1 MWRNSPRTAN
11 IGHIRTYCV
20 SMGELIQACRPNA
33 VGYGSASDRRP
44 REPVLWCCEMTEQD
58 PILLAIDQG
67 TSSSRCIAFS
77 ARGSIVALDQQPF
90 EQIYPAPGWVEHDP
104 EVIWASIL
112 STTREVLK
120 RLGSEQRQI
129 AAIGLTNQRETTLLW
144 DRRTGI
150 PVHNAIVWQDRRTAE
165 HCRRLQEIGREDEVI
180 EKTGLRLDPYFSATK
195 LSWMFEHVS
204 GAREA
209 AAAGELA
216 FGTVDTF
223 LIWRLTGGRV
233 HATDVSNASRT
244 ALFDIRRGRW
254 DEELCELFGVPLK
267 CLPEV
272 RDSAGDYGRTD
283 ASVFGQTLPIC
294 GVAGDQQAALVGQAC
309 FSEGSVKSTYG
320 TGAFL
325 ILNTGRRLVRSQNRL
340 LTTIAYRLGGETT
353 YALEGS
359 ILSAGSTIQW
369 LRDGLGI
376 ISRAAEI
383 EPLAQSVANSGG
395 VYLLP
400 AFTGLGAPYWDPDA
414 RGAIVGLT
422 RASSRGEIA
431 RAGLDSVVYQT
442 RDLLDA
448 MAADGIGPSQL
459 KVDGGMAQ
467 NRFFLQRLADVLG
480 VPILRPRM
488 AESTAFGAACLA
500 GLGHGIYQSL
510 DDIARLWEGDV
521 RCEPKLD
528 VFTRDEEMQ
537 GWRKALQR
545 VRTR

>member
-1 MWRNSPRTAN
+1 
-11 IGHIRTYCV
+11 V
-20 SMGELIQACRPNA
+20 SDNN
-33 VGYGSASDRRP
+33 
-44 REPVLWCCEMTEQD
+44 

-67 TSSSRCIAFS
+67 TSSSRAIAFAS
-77 ARGSIVALDQQPF
+77 SGAIVALDQHAF
-90 EQIYPAPGWVEHDP
+90 EQIYPASGWVEHDP
-104 EVIWASIL
+104 EVIWATTL
-112 STTREVLK
+112 STAREVTR
-120 RLGSEQRQI
+120 RLRAKQLRVT
-129 AAIGLTNQRETTLLW
+129 AIGVANQRETTLLW
-144 DRRTGI
+144 DRRTGV
-150 PVHNAIVWQDRRTAE
+150 PVYNAIVWQDRRTAQE
-165 HCRRLQEIGREDEVI
+165 CRRLQEAGREDEVS

-195 LSWMFEHVS
+195 LSWIFRNVP
-204 GAREA
+204 GTRAA

-216 FGTVDTF
+216 FGTVDSF

-233 HATDVSNASRT
+233 HATDASNASRT
-244 ALFDIRRGRW
+244 ALFDIRSGRW
-254 DEELCELFGVPLK
+254 DEGLCELFGVPLK

-272 RDSAGDYGRTD
+272 RDSAADFGTTD
-283 ASVFGQTLPIC
+283 PDLLGEAMPIR

-309 FSEGSVKSTYG
+309 FSEGDVKSTYG

-325 ILNTGRRLVRSQNRL
+325 VLNTGHRLVRSQNRL
-340 LTTIAYRLGGETT
+340 LSTIAHRLDGVTT

-359 ILSAGSTIQW
+359 ILSAGATIQW

-376 ISRAAEI
+376 IARASEV
-383 EPLAQSVANSGG
+383 ELLSQSVPDTGG

-422 RASSRGEIA
+422 RASGRGEIA

-448 MAADGIGPSQL
+448 MAADGIGPAQL

-467 NRFFLQRLADVLG
+467 NGFFLQRLADVLG
-480 VPILRPRM
+480 VPILRPKM

-500 GLGHGIYQSL
+500 GLGHGVYGSL
-510 DDIARLWEGDV
+510 QDIARLWEGDA

-528 VFTRDEEMQ
+528 PATREREMA
-537 GWRKALQR
+537 GWREALRR
-545 VRTR
+545 VRSRGYADS